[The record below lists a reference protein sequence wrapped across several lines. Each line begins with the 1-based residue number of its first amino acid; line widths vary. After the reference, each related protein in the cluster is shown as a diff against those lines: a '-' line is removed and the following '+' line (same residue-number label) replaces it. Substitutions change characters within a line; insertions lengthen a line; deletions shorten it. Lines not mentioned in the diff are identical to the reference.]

1 MEDVKLKVFIM
12 NKWISESMK
21 LAKHISRVYRREFNG
36 SKCNSRQNWN
46 NDKCQRECNKPIKY
60 HICEERYVWNP
71 RIRACECD
79 KDCEFVEYWNDSI
92 WMLLSIVLWMHVGSC
107 EEIADTP
114 ETTWIN
120 PGDGMNYWRIAVV
133 LIVIACLLLLVAIV
147 VKYYIK
153 RGLTIP
159 CLSSYY
165 YIEISKVRDTNIK
178 NLNTFPIIWSVST
191 IPIRIILRWM
201 KNHIKISLFPT
212 LVMWI
217 QIAHALY
224 TLLSTKQTDILKK
237 VIEINICR
245 KFQLTKAETSWK
257 FIIKC

>member
-1 MEDVKLKVFIM
+1 MWRTLCLESSYTCLWVWQRLWICWILERLHM
-12 NKWISESMK
+12 NVIEHCTVNACGFMWRDCRYTRDYMDQSWWWNELLTYCCCPNSN
-21 LAKHISRVYRREFNG
+21 RV
-36 SKCNSRQNWN
+36 
-46 NDKCQRECNKPIKY
+46 
-60 HICEERYVWNP
+60 
-71 RIRACECD
+71 
-79 KDCEFVEYWNDSI
+79 
-92 WMLLSIVLWMHVGSC
+92 L
-107 EEIADTP
+107 
-114 ETTWIN
+114 
-120 PGDGMNYWRIAVV
+120 
-133 LIVIACLLLLVAIV
+133 AIV

-257 FIIKC
+257 FIIKCEVKSLIMKI